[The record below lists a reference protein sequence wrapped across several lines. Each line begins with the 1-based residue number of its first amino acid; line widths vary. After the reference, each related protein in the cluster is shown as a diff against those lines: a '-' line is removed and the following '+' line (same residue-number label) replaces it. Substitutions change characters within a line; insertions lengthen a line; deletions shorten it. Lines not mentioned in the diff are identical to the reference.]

1 MGAITKTGGV
11 MQCNVGQKDK
21 KLRIWGGIAALLTA
35 VTLKSPILAIIGVA
49 LIISGWKR
57 FCFAYKL
64 LGVDTTKNDSNT
76 PPAL

>member
-1 MGAITKTGGV
+1 

-21 KLRIWGGIAALLTA
+21 KLRIWGGAAVLLTA
-35 VTLKSPILAIIGVA
+35 VTLKSAILAVIAVA

-64 LGVDTTKNDSNT
+64 LGIDTTKNDSTT
-76 PPAL
+76 PPAV